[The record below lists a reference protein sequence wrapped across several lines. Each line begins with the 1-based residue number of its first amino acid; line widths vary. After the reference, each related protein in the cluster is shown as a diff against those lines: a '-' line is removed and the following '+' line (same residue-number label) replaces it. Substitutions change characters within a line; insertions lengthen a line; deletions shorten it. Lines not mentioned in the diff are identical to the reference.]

1 MPIVEHLEQS
11 AWWVYSGKMPG
22 TGRAWLQGERREV
35 PQATADY
42 LTRTFPEGF
51 AVVSVTAPAA
61 PSEPEVNR
69 AMKPPPKRKAAPRKA
84 ATKKPATKK
93 AATKKPA
100 KAKK

>member
-1 MPIVEHLEQS
+1 MPIVEHLAQS
-11 AWWVYSGKMPG
+11 SWWVYSGTMPG
-22 TGRAWLQGERREV
+22 THRDWLQGERREV

-61 PSEPEVNR
+61 PSQPEVNR
-69 AMKPPPKRKAAPRKA
+69 AMKPPPKRKATPRKA